1 MSASP
6 PEGLVAEADVIVVGG
21 GVVGLTVAWRTAQRG
36 LDVMVL
42 DPAPGRSATW
52 AAAGMLAPV
61 TEVGYGEEP
70 LLALNLDAAAAYPD
84 FVAELEAAAGTEVGY
99 RTAGTMLVARD
110 GDDNAALGDLHRFQQ
125 SLGLEARRLR
135 GRECRAEEPALAP
148 SVRGGILVAG
158 DHQVD
163 NRALAEALQTACE
176 RAGVRFVPERAAV
189 TVESGSVTGVRSA
202 AGDSVS
208 APTVVLAAG
217 SWSGRVDGVP
227 ADARPPIRPVKGQLL
242 HLRGPGE
249 DPLLTRTVWG
259 ADAYLVPR
267 ADGRLVVGATVEE
280 LGFDTRITAGAVYE
294 LLRAAYELVPGVA
307 ELELTEIAVGLRP
320 TSPDNAPLLG
330 SSIVEGLVI
339 ATGHYR
345 NGILLAPVTGA
356 AIAELID
363 TGEAPES
370 IAPFSPG
377 RFAPAAVSA

>member
-1 MSASP
+1 
-6 PEGLVAEADVIVVGG
+6 VTDVIVVGG

-36 LDVMVL
+36 LKVTVV

-61 TEVGYGEEP
+61 TEVAYGEEP
-70 LLALNLDAAAAYPD
+70 LLALNLAAAAAYPD
-84 FVAELEAAAGTEVGY
+84 FVAELESAAGKPVGY
-99 RTAGTMLVARD
+99 RTTGTLLVARD
-110 GDDNAALGDLHRFQQ
+110 GDDNAALVDLHRFQQ

-135 GRECRAEEPALAP
+135 GRECRAEEPGLVP
-148 SVRGGILVAG
+148 SVRGGILVSG

-163 NRALAEALQTACE
+163 NRALAEALETACE
-176 RAGVRFVPERAAV
+176 QAGVEFVAERAALMV
-189 TVESGSVTGVRSA
+189 VSGAVSGIRTA
-202 AGDSVS
+202 AGE
-208 APTVVLAAG
+208 AWPAGTVVLAAG
-217 SWSGRVDGVP
+217 SWSGEIEGLP
-227 ADARPPIRPVKGQLL
+227 PDARPPIRPVKGQLL

-249 DPLLTRTVWG
+249 APLLTRTVRG

-280 LGFDTRITAGAVYE
+280 LGFDTTTTAGAVYE

-307 ELELTEIAVGLRP
+307 ELELTEVAVGLRP

-330 SSIVEGLVI
+330 PSPIERLVI
-339 ATGHYR
+339 ASGHYR

-356 AIAELID
+356 AIAELIE
-363 TGEAPES
+363 TGRVPELL
-370 IAPFSPG
+370 APFSPA